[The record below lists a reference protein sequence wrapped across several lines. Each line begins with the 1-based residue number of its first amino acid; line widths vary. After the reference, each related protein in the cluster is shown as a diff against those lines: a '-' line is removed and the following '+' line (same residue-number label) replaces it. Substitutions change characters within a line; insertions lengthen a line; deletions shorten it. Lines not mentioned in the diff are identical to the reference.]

1 MSRSPSTSSA
11 SKRKRQDSPHSTP
24 LRFHR
29 PSLHIATSN
38 HYAIDDR
45 FVRAAEET
53 KGSYE
58 KLSIATF
65 LSLLPEPPTNK
76 SMPTPSVVH
85 CKELE

>member
-1 MSRSPSTSSA
+1 MSGSPSTPPP

-24 LRFHR
+24 LR

-45 FVRAAEET
+45 FIRAAEET

-65 LSLLPEPPTNK
+65 LSPYNQQIHADPFEG
-76 SMPTPSVVH
+76 SIRRA
-85 CKELE
+85 